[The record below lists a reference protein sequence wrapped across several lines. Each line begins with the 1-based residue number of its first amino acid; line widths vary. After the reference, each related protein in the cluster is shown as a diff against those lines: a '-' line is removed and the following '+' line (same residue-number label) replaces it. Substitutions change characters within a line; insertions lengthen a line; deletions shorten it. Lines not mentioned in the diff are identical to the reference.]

1 MRIKGSDLRR
11 IIKEEVS
18 RAARLSEV
26 TTTYKTGP
34 KGEKIPVYNFSDE
47 PVIIKGSSI
56 EGVTKADPDKRAV
69 MDKILKKMGYTGGY
83 EEWLEMTK
91 ALQTQFEQGDTE

>member
-34 KGEKIPVYNFSDE
+34 KGEKIPVFDFSDE
-47 PVIIKGSSI
+47 PVIIKGRSVEEI
-56 EGVTKADPDKRAV
+56 AKAEAAERAAFDKVLQA
-69 MDKILKKMGYTGGY
+69 MGMTYDQ
-83 EEWLEMTK
+83 WLEATK
-91 ALQTQFEQGDTE
+91 ALQAKHESGDEE